1 MSAPLTKTRSLAPY
15 EDPDHTALRAVA
27 DNLTAQ
33 GFDITGPLWGRMSHA
48 QLTNV
53 RGALCELDLTGSE
66 AMIWDYQ
73 PFYGTPTS
81 PEQITGMVVSILGTG
96 TESVAGM
103 PITRYPGSGLK
114 GVVGRALTARGL
126 AARLKVIY
134 QDEANYDVYD
144 VVEVT
149 NPGLPEVGNVQV
161 SDAGGLRWECAL
173 AARAGAT
180 AGLTPADFAQ
190 RIATALAD
198 QSI

>member
-1 MSAPLTKTRSLAPY
+1 MSTPLANRPGLAPHD
-15 EDPDHTALRAVA
+15 DPDHTALRDIA
-27 DNLTAQ
+27 DSLTAQ
-33 GFDITGPLWGRMSHA
+33 GFDITGPAWGRMSHA

-53 RGALCELDLTGSE
+53 RGALCELDLTSGE
-66 AMIWDYQ
+66 AMIWEYQ

-81 PEQITGMVVSILGTG
+81 PEQITGMVMSILGTH

-149 NPGLPEVGNVQV
+149 NPILPGVGKVQV
-161 SDAGGLRWECAL
+161 SDAGGIRWECAL

-198 QSI
+198 RSI